1 MSARWRFLLSVHT
14 GLSGNWCERNV
25 RLSRRFINTLDKGTK
40 AAMTHVLKIENLHVS
55 VEGKEILRG
64 VNLLIRH
71 GETHALMG
79 PNGSGKSTLGLA
91 IMGHPNYE
99 VTAGSITLDG
109 VDVLEMSPDQRAR
122 AGIFMAFQRPIAV
135 PGVKMADFLRHATTN
150 VRNPDRKEGEELI
163 PMREFRKE
171 LKTKMG
177 QLRMDVEF
185 ARRYVNDGFSGGEMK
200 RAEILQL
207 AMLQPK
213 FAILDETDSGLDADA
228 VRLASESIA
237 EIGREKMGLL
247 IITHHDKLL
256 EHNPPEFTHVMLGG
270 RLVETGGRELA
281 DELHRSGY
289 DRIRRSYP
297 EAEALNREMLA
308 EEAAV

>member
-1 MSARWRFLLSVHT
+1 
-14 GLSGNWCERNV
+14 
-25 RLSRRFINTLDKGTK
+25 
-40 AAMTHVLKIENLHVS
+40 MTHVLKIEDLHVS
-55 VEGKEILRG
+55 VGDKPILRG
-64 VNLLIRH
+64 VNLTINH

-91 IMGHPNYE
+91 IMGHPGYT
-99 VTAGSITLDG
+99 VTSGNISLD
-109 VDVLEMSPDQRAR
+109 DQNVLEMAPDERAR
-122 AGIFMAFQRPIAV
+122 KGIFMAFQRPMAI

-150 VRNPDRKEGEELI
+150 VRRPDRKEGEELI

-171 LKTKMG
+171 LKEKMNH
-177 QLRMDVEF
+177 LRMDVEF

-237 EIGREKMGLL
+237 DIGHQKMGLL

-256 EHNPPEFTHVMLGG
+256 EHNPPDFTHVMLGG
-270 RLVETGGRELA
+270 RLVETGGKELA
-281 DELHRSGY
+281 GELHEGGY
-289 DRIRRSYP
+289 DRIRQTYP
-297 EAEALNREMLA
+297 EADAVNQEMLA
-308 EEAAV
+308 EETVV

>member
-1 MSARWRFLLSVHT
+1 
-14 GLSGNWCERNV
+14 
-25 RLSRRFINTLDKGTK
+25 
-40 AAMTHVLKIENLHVS
+40 MTHVLKIENLHVS
-55 VEGKEILRG
+55 VDGKPILRG
-64 VNLLIRH
+64 VNLEMKH

-99 VTAGSITLDG
+99 VTEGSISLDG
-109 VDVLEMSPDQRAR
+109 EDVLAMEADQRAR
-122 AGIFMAFQRPIAV
+122 AGIFMAFQRPIAI
-135 PGVKMADFLRHATTN
+135 PGVKMADFLRHAATN
-150 VRNPDRKEGEELI
+150 VRRPDRKEGEELI
-163 PMREFRKE
+163 PMRDFRKE
-171 LKTKMG
+171 LKSKMA
-177 QLRMDVEF
+177 QLKIDAEF
-185 ARRYVNDGFSGGEMK
+185 AKRYVNDGFSGGEMK
-200 RAEILQL
+200 RAEILTL

-270 RLVETGGRELA
+270 RIVETGGADLAREL
-281 DELHRSGY
+281 HSSGY
-289 DRIRRSYP
+289 ERIRKTYP
-297 EAEALNREMLA
+297 EAEQANRAMLGSNE
-308 EEAAV
+308 EEAVEVTA

>member
-1 MSARWRFLLSVHT
+1 MA
-14 GLSGNWCERNV
+14 
-25 RLSRRFINTLDKGTK
+25 
-40 AAMTHVLKIENLHVS
+40 
-55 VEGKEILRG
+55 
-64 VNLLIRH
+64 
-71 GETHALMG
+71 
-79 PNGSGKSTLGLA
+79 
-91 IMGHPNYE
+91 
-99 VTAGSITLDG
+99 
-109 VDVLEMSPDQRAR
+109 PDERAR
-122 AGIFMAFQRPIAV
+122 AGIFMAFQRPMAI

-150 VRNPDRKEGEELI
+150 VRRPDRKEGEELI

-171 LKTKMG
+171 LKEKMDH
-177 QLRMDVEF
+177 LRMDVEF

-237 EIGREKMGLL
+237 DIGHQKMGLL

-270 RLVETGGRELA
+270 RLVETGGKELA
-281 DELHRSGY
+281 DELHENGY
-289 DRIRRSYP
+289 DRIRKAYP
-297 EAEALNREMLA
+297 EAEAANQEMLA
-308 EEAAV
+308 EETAPFRPVFSIRTDQHETKA